1 MFARSITLALAALA
15 IALTLLVWRNEA
27 RSSNLGALV
36 SMCSAN
42 PGCEQSQP
50 DDNGQV
56 TFRIRQQGALLRLA
70 CSADGACLRVEPR
83 SPRVSIV
90 NAALLMS
97 FR

>member
-1 MFARSITLALAALA
+1 MFARSVTLALAALA
-15 IALTLLVWRNEA
+15 IAVTFLVWRNEA

-42 PGCEQSQP
+42 PGCAQSQP
-50 DDNGQV
+50 DDNGEV
-56 TFRIRQQGALLRLA
+56 TFRIRQNGALLRLG
-70 CSADGACLRVEPR
+70 CSADGACLRIEPK
-83 SPRVSIV
+83 SARVSIV

>member
-1 MFARSITLALAALA
+1 MRRAAA
-15 IALTLLVWRNEA
+15 
-27 RSSNLGALV
+27 NLGALV

-50 DDNGQV
+50 DDNGQI
-56 TFRIRQQGALLRLA
+56 TFRIRQQNALLRLA
-70 CSADGACLRVEPR
+70 CSADGACLRVEPK

-90 NAALLMS
+90 NAALLMA